1 MAPHA
6 RDQAQIQA
14 EGCDPLNRPKGPQS
28 RIPRKI
34 GARFVQISTKT
45 RYET

>member
-1 MAPHA
+1 MNLGES

-14 EGCDPLNRPKGPQS
+14 EGCDPLNRPKDPQS

-34 GARFVQISTKT
+34 GTCFTQIDTAT
-45 RYET
+45 RY